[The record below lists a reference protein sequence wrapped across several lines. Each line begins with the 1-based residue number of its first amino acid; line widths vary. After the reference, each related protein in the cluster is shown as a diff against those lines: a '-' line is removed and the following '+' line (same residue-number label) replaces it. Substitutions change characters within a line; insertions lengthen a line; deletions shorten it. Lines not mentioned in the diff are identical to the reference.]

1 VEVLLVAGYTA
12 LFIFLIHR
20 LKFFR
25 LVGIPPSWIKIL
37 FILKVAA
44 GSLLGLIYTYY
55 YTDRTTADTFKFFDD
70 SRILFH
76 AIFNAPREFLEIFFD
91 INSNT
96 KECFNICSQ
105 MTAWN
110 NQDVLFNDNK
120 TLVRL
125 NVLFQFFSLG
135 NYYVHVVFLNFF
147 SFTGLVALFK
157 LFQQYSIDKSR
168 ILFLFMMFLPSIL
181 FWGSGML
188 KDGLLLFALGLLLY
202 SFNNLVNRKYS
213 AYSGVAFVMC
223 LILLMFTKLYVLF
236 IIIPGLVAWYWSRKN
251 SGKKVI
257 AKFVCCYLIY
267 LLIGFN
273 VDKVS
278 EKYDVVDLIYY
289 KQQNFQVLAG
299 ISQARSKIEIPQID
313 ATSWSLLANAPG
325 AVFRVLSRPTPWDSD
340 SLFVLLSAI
349 ENIFLWGLAII
360 CLLLSSRKNI
370 TSFQLYC
377 FSIFFVICM
386 YALIGLITPILGAM
400 VRYKVPSLLFY
411 VFIFISLVDSAKLKT
426 KFPVIQKLM

>member
-1 VEVLLVAGYTA
+1 MEVLLVVGYTS

-25 LVGIPPSWIKIL
+25 LERIPASWTKIL

-44 GSLLGLIYTYY
+44 GCLLGLIYTYY
-55 YTDRTTADTFKFFDD
+55 YTDRMTADTFKFFDD
-70 SRILFH
+70 SRVLFH
-76 AIFNAPREFLEIFFD
+76 ALFNSPKEFLEIFFD

-96 KECFNICSQ
+96 QECFNICSQ
-105 MTAWN
+105 MNAWN

-202 SFNNLVNRKYS
+202 SFNNLVNQKYS

-236 IIIPGLVAWYWSRKN
+236 IIIPALVAWYWSRKN

-257 AKFVCCYLIY
+257 AKFVGCYLIY

-289 KQQNFQVLAG
+289 KQQNFEVLAG
-299 ISQARSKIEIPQID
+299 ITQAKSKIEIPQID
-313 ATSWSLLANAPG
+313 ATVWSLIANAPA
-325 AVFRVLSRPTPWDSD
+325 AVFRVLVRPTLWDSG
-340 SLFVLLSAI
+340 SLFVLLSAV
-349 ENIFLWGLAII
+349 ENIFLIGLALI
-360 CLLLSSRKNI
+360 CLLFSSRKNI
-370 TSFQLYC
+370 ASIQLYC

-386 YALIGLITPILGAM
+386 DALIGLITPILGAM

-411 VFIFISLVDSAKLKT
+411 IFIFISLVDSAKLKT